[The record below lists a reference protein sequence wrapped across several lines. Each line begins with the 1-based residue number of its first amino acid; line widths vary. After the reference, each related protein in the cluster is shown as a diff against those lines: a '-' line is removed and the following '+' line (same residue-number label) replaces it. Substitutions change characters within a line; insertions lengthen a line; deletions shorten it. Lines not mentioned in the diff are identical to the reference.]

1 MNKEAIERS
10 LLDVDGSCRDINF
23 SEHIAATGAASL
35 LNSIGAHWD
44 LTQAIN
50 AEGEPVPP
58 EDFRSFLAKERGTL
72 STLWKGSV
80 SPHHLQAFFHW
91 TEPDQVF
98 CELTF
103 FPQDLDAERFTL
115 DSFLRILAI
124 WVNAARS
131 QEYYVRFE
139 DGSWRHGGQTGKR
152 SVIFSHESVP
162 LPQTSSYC

>member
-10 LLDVDGSCRDINF
+10 LLEVDGSCRDINF
-23 SEHIAATGAASL
+23 SEHISTMGATSL
-35 LNSIGAHWD
+35 LHSIGAHWE
-44 LTQAIN
+44 LTQATN
-50 AEGEPVPP
+50 AEGEPLRA
-58 EDFRSFLAKERGTL
+58 ENFRPFLAKERGTL
-72 STLWKGSV
+72 STLWKGPV

-91 TEPDQVF
+91 TGPDEVF

-115 DSFLRILAI
+115 DSFLRVLAI
-124 WVNAARS
+124 WVKAARS

-139 DGSWRHGGQTGKR
+139 DASWRHGGQAAKQ

-162 LPQTSSYC
+162 LPQTSSYG